1 MYNGVLDHPGIARI
15 LDVAHTVEALNVMG
29 TSHEPA
35 CAVYGDG

>member
-1 MYNGVLDHPGIARI
+1 MYDGVLGHLGIART
-15 LDVAHTVEALNVMG
+15 LPVAHTVEALNATG